1 VSWRGGGLSMRG
13 SIHATRRFP
22 SGANSRGGK
31 RAASLTAFNV
41 LAGNGYSV
49 LAVAVE
55 DSRAAVTEYAKAA
68 KLTFATALD
77 LNSSVKRAAG
87 DLLYRPPRDED
98 TGSRH
103 RPAYAGTSFGSAE
116 ERWHSKMI
124 IVRLLHYINNYV
136 PVLFGATGSN
146 SDRKNIEIFCSRFD
160 ERCK

>member
-1 VSWRGGGLSMRG
+1 MRG

-87 DLLYRPPRDED
+87 DLFIDRHEMKIRDLVIGPVTPERA
-98 TGSRH
+98 S
-103 RPAYAGTSFGSAE
+103 AALKNAGI
-116 ERWHSKMI
+116 R
-124 IVRLLHYINNYV
+124 R
-136 PVLFGATGSN
+136 
-146 SDRKNIEIFCSRFD
+146 
-160 ERCK
+160 